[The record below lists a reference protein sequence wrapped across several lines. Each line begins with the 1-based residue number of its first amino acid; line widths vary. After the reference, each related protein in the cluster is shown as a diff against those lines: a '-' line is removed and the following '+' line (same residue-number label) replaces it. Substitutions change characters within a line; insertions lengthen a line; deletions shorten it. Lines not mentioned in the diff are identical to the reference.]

1 METVEHKS
9 EVMRWNLGSL
19 RLTYGEGPRT
29 SGRAHLGDGP
39 VCSASL
45 AFVFGTANVVHPVS
59 LYLSHRFS
67 FRTLGDDYHD
77 QRGTAHTLLYM
88 CCMALHHPS
97 TSHCHRQMAKRSQT
111 PILATLG
118 ARISEWGARVISN
131 LCSDPTCCS
140 WDQ

>member
-1 METVEHKS
+1 MAMALVQVEGHILETVRS
-9 EVMRWNLGSL
+9 VLPP
-19 RLTYGEGPRT
+19 YGFNFVPRVFPNI
-29 SGRAHLGDGP
+29 LIQ
-39 VCSASL
+39 L

-67 FRTLGDDYHD
+67 FRTLGNDYHD
-77 QRGTAHTLLYM
+77 RRGTAHTLLYM